1 MAGFLSALLPFQRD
15 LLTTS
20 MTNRFRTTRCV
31 QFRDTDA
38 AGIVHFSVFFN
49 YMEEVEHQLL
59 RFLGTSVIMHDQQ
72 GTFSWPRVSVK
83 CDYVR
88 AVRFEDTLDAEA
100 WVERLGKKSVTYAFR
115 FSHEGHAVAT
125 GSMTAVC
132 CRMNQGDGLRS
143 IAIPKSVVDKLTTL
157 LSPNADESP

>member
-1 MAGFLSALLPFQRD
+1 M
-15 LLTTS
+15 TT
-20 MTNRFRTTRCV
+20 TYRTTRCV

-59 RFLGTSVIMHDQQ
+59 RHLGTSVVMRDQH
-72 GTFSWPRVSVK
+72 GTISWPRVSAK
-83 CDYVR
+83 CNYLS

-115 FSHEGHAVAT
+115 FSLEGRPVAT

-132 CRMNQGDGLRS
+132 CRMGQEDGLQS
-143 IAIPKSVVDKLTTL
+143 IAIPYSVADRLATL
-157 LSPNADESP
+157 VPQDASD